1 MLGMIC
7 TQYKRHFLV
16 CPRAISTQIEPDVRI
31 GTEAMACRTV
41 SVVGPSELLHVSGGG
56 DGVGGDAPHPAPA
69 VHESISMT
77 IS

>member
-16 CPRAISTQIEPDVRI
+16 CPLAISTQIEPGVRT
-31 GTEAMACRTV
+31 GTEAMARRTV
-41 SVVGPSELLHVSGGG
+41 AFVGPSELLQVSGGG
-56 DGVGGDAPHPAPA
+56 DVVGGDALHPAPA